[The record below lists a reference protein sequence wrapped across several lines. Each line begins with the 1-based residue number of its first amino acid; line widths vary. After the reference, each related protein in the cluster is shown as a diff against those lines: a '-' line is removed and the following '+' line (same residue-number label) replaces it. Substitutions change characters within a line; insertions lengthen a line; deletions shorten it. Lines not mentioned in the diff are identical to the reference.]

1 MFKRKK
7 MKRILITASLL
18 FGFTAF
24 SQTVYMPTL
33 PSTNITYPISI
44 LPDTIT
50 QSAQGPWD
58 FSGVTTTGIDSITY
72 QPIASSPFAGSYPNA
87 THVKI
92 EGGEQFFLGFATDK
106 YTFHGERSVIITSYP
121 IPLILMTYPFSVGDV
136 HNHSRTQIPFTC
148 NGCPPSMYRN
158 DAVNT
163 QAIASGTLTMPDN
176 TVHNNATL
184 VVNTRTF
191 NDGQTGSSTCNL
203 LLKQYQWW
211 VSGYPFPV
219 VQSIEFTAG
228 QFCPPNIDFRK
239 SKFLTGNPS
248 VGIDESES
256 SIASIYPNPTNDILN
271 LNFKSPENIE
281 NKFIIKDAT
290 GRAVSQ
296 GILNPGVKNINVQNL
311 AKGFYTL
318 TLVNDEK
325 TVLRF
330 IKR

>member
-1 MFKRKK
+1 
-7 MKRILITASLL
+7 MKRILIIASLL

-24 SQTVYMPTL
+24 SQTVYMPVL
-33 PSTNITYPISI
+33 PSRNITYSISI
-44 LPDTIT
+44 FPDTIN
-50 QSAQGPWD
+50 QSEQGPWD

-72 QPIASSPFAGSYPNA
+72 QPIASSPFASSYPNA

-106 YTFHGERSVIITSYP
+106 YTFYGERSVIINSYSM
-121 IPLILMTYPFSVGDV
+121 PLILMTYPFSVGDV
-136 HNHSRTQIPFTC
+136 HKDSKTQIPFTC
-148 NGCPPSMYRN
+148 SGCPPFMYRN

-163 QAIASGTLTMPDN
+163 QAISSGTLTMPDN

-184 VVNTRTF
+184 LVTTRTF
-191 NDGQTGSSTCNL
+191 NDGQTGSSKCDL

-211 VSGYPFPV
+211 VMGYPFPV

-239 SKFLTGNPS
+239 SKFLVGNPS
-248 VGIDESES
+248 VGIDEPES
-256 SIASIYPNPTNDILN
+256 SVASIYPNPTNDILN
-271 LNFKSPENIE
+271 LKFRSPENIE
-281 NKFIIKDAT
+281 NKYIINNAT

-296 GILNPGVKNINVQNL
+296 GILNSGVKNINVQNL